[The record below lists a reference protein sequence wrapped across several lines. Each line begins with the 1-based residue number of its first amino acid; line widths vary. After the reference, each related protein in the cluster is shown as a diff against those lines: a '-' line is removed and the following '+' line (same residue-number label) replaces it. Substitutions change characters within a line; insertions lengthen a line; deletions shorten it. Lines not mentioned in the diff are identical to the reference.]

1 MISFRLKKVIV
12 GITCIAFMSSN
23 LSFATEVLKDTGQRQ
38 TVIERTKQYSGNVDA
53 AQIRLNAERAFQS
66 QIKNGNGGAASL
78 SGMQSKC
85 GSYTNSKCGL
95 ACCGKEECDSIC
107 TANISLTHGNET
119 CTEPVTTSWCG
130 MSCCGE
136 KDCANVC
143 INYRTLTDI
152 DLNQNKCGGYIK
164 TSTGQDCCGI
174 DDCRNKSCGG
184 QTKTTRIDDG
194 EEVDCCGAQNCSDI
208 RCDYEHSVQ
217 DIDGNV
223 VACCGVSN
231 CYSQYCKGQ
240 TKVNSKVS
248 DEKNIDCCGPAD
260 CHNKECGGYVVT
272 NTPVG
277 QVECCGYEDCHNKE
291 CQGRTS
297 AIDKDGNTVECCGIE
312 QCGNISEEKVY
323 EDPAPEACC
332 TTRAAYTHEFVQE
345 TSCGKPDVGC
355 TMSQSGPTFP
365 TTGSGPKF
373 KCIETCSKTQI
384 CRAGT
389 KIGYQQYAWESPSGW
404 SSSQCPPDAVYKKQE
419 CQTVCGGTTGCRT
432 ICKNICETIKCS
444 GDAVKKDDSN
454 VCTGTVSCGTSGCHC
469 SNNPNWHP

>member
-12 GITCIAFMSSN
+12 GITCIAFITSN
-23 LSFATEVLKDTGQRQ
+23 LSLATEVLKDTGQRQ
-38 TVIERTKQYSGNVDA
+38 TVIERTKQYSGNIDA
-53 AQIRLNAERAFQS
+53 TKIRLNAERAFQS
-66 QIKNGNGGAASL
+66 QIKNGNGGVASL

-95 ACCGKEECDSIC
+95 ACCGKEECESIC

-152 DLNQNKCGGYIK
+152 DLSQNKCGGYIK

-323 EDPAPEACC
+323 EDPAPGACC
-332 TTRAAYTHEFVQE
+332 TAKPGYSYEYKTHGSCKEVPEGCTLIRSKLTITSSSIPTYTCSGSCPGQE
-345 TSCGKPDVGC
+345 TC
-355 TMSQSGPTFP
+355 
-365 TTGSGPKF
+365 
-373 KCIETCSKTQI
+373 EE
-384 CRAGT
+384 GT
-389 KIGYQQYAWESPSGW
+389 KKGYQQYAWEDPSIPW
-404 SSSQCPPDAVYKKQE
+404 TSVNCPKGASYTKSD
-419 CQTVCGGTTGCRT
+419 CQTICGGTTGCKT
-432 ICKNICETIKCS
+432 ICKYRCESIQCS
-444 GDAVKKDDSN
+444 KNTVTVK
-454 VCTGTVSCGTSGCHC
+454 VH
-469 SNNPNWHP
+469 